1 MYLTRQD
8 PSKNINRFYS
18 VHLQPD
24 LFGPVCVVKEWG
36 RLGAAGTVRRDL
48 YVDEPTAGAAMALRI
63 GRKAKRGYR
72 ARTPSGGGP

>member
-1 MYLTRQD
+1 MMYLTRQD

-36 RLGAAGTVRRDL
+36 RLGAAGTVRQDI
-48 YVDEPTAGAAMALRI
+48 YADEPTARAAMSLRI
-63 GRKAKRGYR
+63 ERKAKRGYR
-72 ARTPSGGGP
+72 ATS